1 MFSVS
6 KLIHRNTLLLIFLG
20 IVLLMGN
27 MNGFITVVTIW
38 SLLVI
43 ILLPIYKYI
52 DLQGVVLLLFSLLY
66 ILFGGINGFVSSFHQ
81 VVLYLIPIV
90 FYLFGSYIY
99 KYISSEKTFLGL
111 ICLMLFLYAFEVYIT
126 IIGEVISTGSMVNTS
141 RLFYFHGDQSRQLT
155 ATLVGLNVSV
165 GLVGFPMF
173 IISKKYNL
181 LRWLYLLLGLLSLI
195 TTMWLVNRSGLA
207 ILFLSLCAILVYY
220 YKKQRVKL
228 IFLFVV
234 IVTIYSFLISTGIIG
249 SDIINAYSERNSAD
263 LLTGGDRPRRWV
275 EALHY
280 LFEYPFGWA
289 ENDGK
294 TTYYVHNMW
303 LDIAK
308 VAGIFPFV
316 ALLLATLISLKQH
329 IKLLKY
335 ENSLIVALFIGMYVC
350 LFSSCFLEPLY
361 GGPHFY
367 IFVMLWGMS
376 NSYLNINKHEG
387 TIYNRS
393 IS

>member
-173 IISKKYNL
+173 IILNKHKI
-181 LRWLYLLLGLLSLI
+181 LRFLFLGVGLLSLM
-195 TTMWLVNRSGLA
+195 TTLYLVNRSGIVIVL
-207 ILFLSLCAILVYY
+207 ICICSVVYYVYRRQGLKYLLILSLLVGVY
-220 YKKQRVKL
+220 
-228 IFLFVV
+228 
-234 IVTIYSFLISTGIIG
+234 FLIQKIG
-249 SDIINAYSERNSAD
+249 LIDADILDAYSIRNEKD
-263 LLTGGDRPRRWV
+263 LMTVGDRPRRWM
-275 EALHY
+275 EAITELIKH
-280 LFEYPFGWA
+280 PFGWA
-289 ENDGK
+289 EDNGS

-303 LDIAK
+303 LDMAK
-308 VAGIFPFV
+308 VSGIFPFLMIVWATILSIKHMIQLFKIEKDYV
-316 ALLLATLISLKQH
+316 AAVLIGLNICFLA
-329 IKLLKY
+329 
-335 ENSLIVALFIGMYVC
+335 
-350 LFSSCFLEPLY
+350 SCFIEPVY
-361 GGPHFY
+361 GGLHFFLY
-367 IFVMLWGMS
+367 VMTWGIV
-376 NSYLNINKHEG
+376 NSYL
-387 TIYNRS
+387 RVRRLR
-393 IS
+393 